1 MKLYNNN
8 KTNSQIKRNCISD
21 EKPSLPERLKNV
33 PLHQNLLF
41 AKSGNG
47 HAVLMRQTSIE
58 ILNFCRVLIC
68 HASPQHAQ
76 CIGSHP
82 ISCWLLGVI
91 MKGKNHS
98 NIDRQNEM
106 DSCIKWMRPSSL
118 QDLGYTKVYYTYG
131 ALCPTFPQLFH
142 DKKNP

>member
-1 MKLYNNN
+1 M
-8 KTNSQIKRNCISD
+8 
-21 EKPSLPERLKNV
+21 NV
-33 PLHQNLLF
+33 PLYQSLLF

-58 ILNFCRVLIC
+58 IQHFCRVLIC
-68 HASPQHAQ
+68 HAPPQHAQ
-76 CIGSHP
+76 CIGGHP

-91 MKGKNHS
+91 MKRKNHS
-98 NIDRQNEM
+98 NIDRENEM

-118 QDLGYTKVYYTYG
+118 QDLGYTTDYYTYG

-142 DKKNP
+142 DKKNPNFVS